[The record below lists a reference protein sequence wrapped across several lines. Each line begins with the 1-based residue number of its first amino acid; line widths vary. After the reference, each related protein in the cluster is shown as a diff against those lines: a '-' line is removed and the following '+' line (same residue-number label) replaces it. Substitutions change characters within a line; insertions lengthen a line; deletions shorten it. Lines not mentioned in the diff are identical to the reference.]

1 MKAHSELKK
10 VHTVKSI
17 LDRYFDSYLHSNSR
31 VLPIDDHHLK
41 AVNTIRLCQTKAL
54 GVHYF
59 SCEDCGDTHILP
71 RSCKHRFCSRCGAA
85 DTHRWVEKMLSSLL
99 DIKHHHVVFTLP
111 KGLRHISKMN
121 GDKIHD
127 LLFRSSSYVLKDW
140 FARKHELRCGIVS
153 VLHTNGSD
161 LKYHPHVHMIVTG
174 GGLTIKDE
182 VSVLERD
189 YLCNQEYLGRQFK
202 RVFISRLMKMYDEGS
217 LQVSSRIKN
226 RIDLLKRL
234 KDMSVGR
241 KNWVVKIEK
250 PMRGVEKLI
259 AYVGRYTKRSCIS
272 ERRILSVS
280 DEAIVL
286 SYKDYKNSERGKK
299 PIEKLLK
306 LSPHEFLDRLLQHIP
321 SWGYKVVRYY
331 GIYAPSELMK
341 LPTAQRG
348 QRPNE
353 ELPDLDCE
361 DHIDNIL
368 VYFKTYRQLVKR
380 RTGKDP
386 LYCYACEK
394 EMRLRQVVYEK
405 GGVIKVVEIERS
417 D

>member
-1 MKAHSELKK
+1 MKAHSEVKK
-10 VHTVKSI
+10 RHTVKEI
-17 LDRYFDSYLHSNSR
+17 LDRYFDGYLRSNNR

-41 AVNTIRLCQTKAL
+41 AVNTIRLCQSKQL
-54 GVHYF
+54 GVYYF
-59 SCEDCGDTHILP
+59 SCEGCGSTHTLP

-140 FARKHELRCGIVS
+140 FAHKHELKCGIVS

-174 GGLTIKDE
+174 GGMSVDGS
-182 VSVLERD
+182 VSILERD

-202 RVFISRLMKMYDEGS
+202 RVFISRLMKMYDKEE
-217 LQVSSRIKN
+217 LQVSNRIKN
-226 RIDLLKRL
+226 RIDLLKSL

-250 PMRGVEKLI
+250 PMSGIEKLI

-272 ERRILSVS
+272 EGRILSVS

-299 PIEKLLK
+299 PKEKTLS
-306 LSPHEFLDRLLQHIP
+306 LSPHKFLDRLLQHIP

-331 GIYAPSELMK
+331 GIYAPSELVK
-341 LPTAQRG
+341 LPIAQRG
-348 QRPNE
+348 QGPNE
-353 ELPDLDCE
+353 ELPDLDE
-361 DHIDNIL
+361 TVDGDEIL
-368 VYFKTYRQLVKR
+368 ISFEKYRQIMKLK
-380 RTGKDP
+380 TGKDP
-386 LYCYACEK
+386 LYCYACQK
-394 EMRLRQVVYEK
+394 EMRLSQIVYEK
-405 GGVIKVVEIERS
+405 AGIIKVIEIERS